1 MRLRD
6 IKKDMKIEKN
16 LEIIELNLFKG
27 ILTMYEKLTYL

>member
-16 LEIIELNLFKG
+16 LEIIELNLFQG
-27 ILTMYEKLTYL
+27 IMTMYEKLTYL

>member
-16 LEIIELNLFKG
+16 LEIIELNLFQG

>member
-16 LEIIELNLFKG
+16 LEITELNLFQG